1 MNMDIICAH
10 TKYKVNTPQNSGLGS
25 QSSYASWVLGLT
37 FYLSVQTMEVGS
49 SSRVRDLCE
58 GIATRLQLASWD
70 GCSLFIKI
78 TDKVSYLVGQGM
90 D

>member
-1 MNMDIICAH
+1 MC
-10 TKYKVNTPQNSGLGS
+10 
-25 QSSYASWVLGLT
+25 
-37 FYLSVQTMEVGS
+37 YLSAQTMEVSS

-78 TDKVSYLVGQGM
+78 TDKVSNLVGRGV